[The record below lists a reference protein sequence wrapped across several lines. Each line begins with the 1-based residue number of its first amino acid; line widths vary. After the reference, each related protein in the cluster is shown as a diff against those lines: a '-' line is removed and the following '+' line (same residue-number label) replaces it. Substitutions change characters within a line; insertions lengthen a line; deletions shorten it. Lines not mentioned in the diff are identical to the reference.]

1 MIREWSGLMINDID
15 RLKTKLSKWNT
26 KSFVGLIAND
36 FLHTP
41 DIDLTLHESTGLDSP
56 MNQMYYLVGL
66 LLSTEYTGHEET
78 IDSEGVFEESEEVGY
93 SPLIWDVYEDV
104 KKITAQ
110 YMENFWPSDGTII
123 TEEWKNKTQTML
135 PVFLSYFN
143 ENTLCHEQQVV
154 DRIRKWFSPFD
165 QALFEEYGFDSK
177 CLIDIY
183 DYVKD
188 SFKQTMDGLSRSQD
202 EFLSFLEE
210 SADQIPDVNPY
221 TLTDEERAAILD
233 RIIPQY
239 LKDKWSSDFSTGL
252 NEIFTCDIDELKSK
266 FGAEIIEGV
275 VGKLAIGRGK
285 HDFVYYTDQNP
296 IYTRPLIKITDSE
309 LMVLSSRA
317 LIDGIYLSLYEMLEA
332 LDGEG
337 KIKFYK
343 KRGDVAEQEVLDQF
357 KQIFGKDAEY
367 YTSVCQT
374 PKNDEHD
381 ILVVYNNVLII
392 VEIKSSKVKEPRRN
406 PEQGYKYVKEH
417 YNSKKGIGGGYHQAN
432 KLRKFINEDEVVT
445 LYNNQIEPFELRR
458 DSFEQVYLIVITS
471 EQFGPLNVN
480 SFDLIN
486 KEDDDPEFWSCD
498 MYNLD
503 NLVGAFNYFGKDS
516 SDFIKYIDQRVRY
529 HKKFVAFDELDIAE
543 YFLVIG
549 DYESD
554 PKFDIAEQISFLPAA
569 SNIYDK
575 IMFEELGVPYNYS
588 SDDINLI
595 MMIPKAFDRKIGRN
609 EKCPCGSGI
618 KYKKCHGR

>member
-1 MIREWSGLMINDID
+1 MINDIA

-26 KSFVGLIAND
+26 KSFVGLIAKD

-41 DIDLTLHESTGLDSP
+41 DIELTLHESTGLDSP
-56 MNQMYYLVGL
+56 VNQMYYLVGL
-66 LLSTEYTGHEET
+66 LLSTEYIGQEET
-78 IDSEGVFEESEEVGY
+78 IDSEIVFEESEEMGY
-93 SPLIWDVYEDV
+93 SPLISDVYEDV

-110 YMENFWPSDGTII
+110 YIENFWPSDDTII

-135 PVFLSYFN
+135 PIFLSYFN

-165 QALFEEYGFDSK
+165 QALVEEYGFDSK
-177 CLIDIY
+177 CLIEIY
-183 DYVKD
+183 DFVKD

-210 SADQIPDVNPY
+210 SADQLPDVNPY
-221 TLTDEERAAILD
+221 MLTDEERTAILD
-233 RIIPQY
+233 RIIPQH
-239 LKDKWSSDFSTGL
+239 LKDKWSSDISNGL
-252 NEIFTCDIDELKSK
+252 NGIFTCDIDELKSK
-266 FGAEIIEGV
+266 FGAEITEGV
-275 VGKLAIGRGK
+275 VDKLAIERGK
-285 HDFVYYTDQNP
+285 HDFVYYTDPNP
-296 IYTRPLIKITDSE
+296 IYKRPLIKITDSE

-317 LIDGIYLSLYEMLEA
+317 LIDGIYLSVYEMLEV
-332 LDGEG
+332 LDGKG

-343 KRGDVAEQEVLDQF
+343 KRGEVAEQEVLEQF
-357 KQIFGKDAEY
+357 KQIFGEDADY

-381 ILVVYNNVLII
+381 ILVAYNNVLII

-406 PEQGYKYVKEH
+406 PEQGYKHVKEH

-432 KLRKFINEDEVVT
+432 KLRKFINENEVVT

-471 EQFGPLNVN
+471 DQFGPLNVN

-486 KEDDDPEFWSCD
+486 KENDDPEFWSCD

-516 SDFIKYIDQRVRY
+516 SEFIKYVDQRVKY
-529 HKKFVAFDELDIAE
+529 HKKFLVFDELDIAE
-543 YFLVIG
+543 YFLVVG
-549 DYESD
+549 DYESNL
-554 PKFDIAEQISFLPAA
+554 KFDIAEQISFLPAA

-575 IMFEELGVPYNYS
+575 IKFEELGIPYNYL
-588 SDDINLI
+588 SDDINLV
-595 MMIPKAFDRKIGRN
+595 MMIPKEFDRKVGRN